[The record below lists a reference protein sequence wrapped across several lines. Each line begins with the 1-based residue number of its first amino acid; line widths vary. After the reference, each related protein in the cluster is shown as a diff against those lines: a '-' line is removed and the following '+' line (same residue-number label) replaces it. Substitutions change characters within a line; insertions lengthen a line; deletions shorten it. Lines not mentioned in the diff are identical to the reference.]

1 MSQIDNLLM
10 EFGKKVK
17 TLRKMRGLSQQEL
30 GERVHIGLRQIQ
42 RIERGSADFHFG
54 SFYSLC
60 MYLDISIESV
70 FYPNMPEDDSDFLR
84 IRAKMSAC
92 TPKERRIILKT
103 MEYMRTQFQNQ

>member
-54 SFYSLC
+54 
-60 MYLDISIESV
+60 MYLDISIDSV